1 MDFPGE
7 EKLISQDWVRG
18 TPRLP
23 YQPLL
28 DILGE
33 SLRPDMLLRI
43 IAHFCASDSKSV
55 TIFSLTQIHTPS
67 SLKPQLSPL
76 STRHFYCG
84 LVLLHLES
92 GMLSAGWLPLAAY
105 MVSRWVV
112 RVNVFIFILFED
124 F

>member
-7 EKLISQDWVRG
+7 EELISQGWVRG

-23 YQPLL
+23 CQPLL
-28 DILGE
+28 DSLGA
-33 SLRPDMLLRI
+33 SLRPHTLLRI
-43 IAHFCASDSKSV
+43 TAHFCVSDSKSV

-67 SLKPQLSPL
+67 SLKPQLSSL
-76 STRHFYCG
+76 STRYFYCG

-92 GMLSAGWLPLAAY
+92 GTLSAGRLPLAAC